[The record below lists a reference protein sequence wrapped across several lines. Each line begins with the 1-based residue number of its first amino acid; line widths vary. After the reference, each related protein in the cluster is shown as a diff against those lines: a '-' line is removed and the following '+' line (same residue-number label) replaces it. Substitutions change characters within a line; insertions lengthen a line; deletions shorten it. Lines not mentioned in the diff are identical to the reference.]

1 VRLGVV
7 AAYAVPA
14 AIAWSVIGLAL
25 AALPLAG
32 FALVAAVLYGGY
44 YGLIE
49 LAGRRGLPPPGR
61 RWQVPQTM
69 MIDAPP
75 RRRVLVWGAILGP
88 GFLTRNPYAGFAI
101 LLLAVAAMPGLAA
114 GLALGAAI
122 GAAHGGA
129 RAVALLRDVR
139 ELHQAQGDGRAA
151 PDPVGT
157 GPVVTGPV
165 VTGPVVTGPVVTG
178 PVVTH
183 LDLLLKTVYWR
194 RIDGAALLAFAVTA
208 AVAAV
213 RYFT

>member
-32 FALVAAVLYGGY
+32 FALPAAVAYGGY

-49 LAGRRGLPPPGR
+49 LSGRRGLPPPGR

-75 RRRVLVWGAILGP
+75 RRRVLVWGSILGP
-88 GFLTRNPYAGFAI
+88 GFLTRNPYPGFAM

-122 GAAHGGA
+122 GVAHGGA

-139 ELHQAQGDGRAA
+139 ELHQAPAVIG
-151 PDPVGT
+151 
-157 GPVVTGPV
+157 GPVA
-165 VTGPVVTGPVVTG
+165 
-178 PVVTH
+178 TH

>member
-1 VRLGVV
+1 MRLGVI

-14 AIAWSVIGLAL
+14 AIAWSVIGLGL

-49 LAGRRGLPPPGR
+49 LSGRRGLPPPGR
-61 RWQVPQTM
+61 RWQVPQAM

-75 RRRVLVWGAILGP
+75 RRRVLVWGSILGP
-88 GFLTRNPYAGFAI
+88 GFLTRNPYAGFAM
-101 LLLAVAAMPGLAA
+101 LLLAVAAMPEPAA

-122 GAAHGGA
+122 GVAHGGA

-139 ELHQAQGDGRAA
+139 ELHQAPG
-151 PDPVGT
+151 PVAT
-157 GPVVTGPV
+157 GPGPV
-165 VTGPVVTGPVVTG
+165 ATG

-194 RIDGAALLAFAVTA
+194 RIDGAALLAFAITA

>member
-1 VRLGVV
+1 
-7 AAYAVPA
+7 
-14 AIAWSVIGLAL
+14 
-25 AALPLAG
+25 
-32 FALVAAVLYGGY
+32 
-44 YGLIE
+44 
-49 LAGRRGLPPPGR
+49 
-61 RWQVPQTM
+61 M

-88 GFLTRNPYAGFAI
+88 GFLTRNPYAGFAM

-122 GAAHGGA
+122 GVAHGGA

-139 ELHQAQGDGRAA
+139 ELHQTPGDGRAA
-151 PDPVGT
+151 P
-157 GPVVTGPV
+157 
-165 VTGPVVTGPVVTG
+165 G

>member
-14 AIAWSVIGLAL
+14 AVAWSLIGLAL

-44 YGLIE
+44 YGLTE
-49 LAGRRGLPPPGR
+49 LSGRPGLPPPGR

-88 GFLTRNPYAGFAI
+88 GFLTRNPYAGFAM
-101 LLLAVAAMPGLAA
+101 LLLAVAAMPGLTA

-122 GAAHGGA
+122 GVAHGGA

-139 ELHQAQGDGRAA
+139 ELHQAPAA
-151 PDPVGT
+151 AGGVPAA
-157 GPVVTGPV
+157 
-165 VTGPVVTGPVVTG
+165 G

-194 RIDGAALLAFAVTA
+194 RIDGAALLAFGVTA